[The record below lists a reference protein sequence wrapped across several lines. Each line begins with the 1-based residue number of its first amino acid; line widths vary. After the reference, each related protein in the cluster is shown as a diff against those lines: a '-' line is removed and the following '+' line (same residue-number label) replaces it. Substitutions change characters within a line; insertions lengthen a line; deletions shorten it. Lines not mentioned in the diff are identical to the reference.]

1 MKQAGFKAQSTEENM
16 EDIKWKI
23 AQQLAILEAANR
35 EDAAIDRT
43 CVELSTLHGL
53 FSRKHVMMRRM
64 RGRMDLGR
72 FDKREAA
79 DALD

>member
-1 MKQAGFKAQSTEENM
+1 MKRHETKIQSAEETM

-23 AQQLAILEAANR
+23 AQQLAILEEANR
-35 EDAAIDRT
+35 KDGAIDRT

-53 FSRKHVMMRRM
+53 FGRKHVLMRRM
-64 RGRMDLGR
+64 RGRMNMDR
-72 FDKREAA
+72 FDKREVA